1 MIDVEL
7 TRRDLTRVLGGI
19 LGISLAGCTTTQ
31 RKTTTHTNTM
41 NIKHDSQTFETKL
54 SAVNLDETEVNRFVD
69 EEYDNILYVIA
80 TSAGWAF
87 RVVDDSPEA

>member
-1 MIDVEL
+1 MEL
-7 TRRDLTRVLGGI
+7 TRRDLTRVLGGM

-31 RKTTTHTNTM
+31 STTKNADTTTM

-69 EEYDNILYVIA
+69 DEYDNILYVVA

-87 RVVDDSPEA
+87 RVVDNSPDSE

>member
-1 MIDVEL
+1 MEL

-31 RKTTTHTNTM
+31 PTTKNDNTHTNTM